1 MSLSSH
7 GIQDP
12 RSGIQRKPIS
22 DSGSRGQEGTGSRIR
37 IRNTDGRVYTVSAI
51 MVGGEKFFEGKER
64 DQIIHL
70 AINVKKIFLNISHIK

>member
-37 IRNTDGRVYTVSAI
+37 NTEYGTVGYNSLPWLTEYVVDW
-51 MVGGEKFFEGKER
+51 VGHHVVQE
-64 DQIIHL
+64 D
-70 AINVKKIFLNISHIK
+70 